1 MYSEIDIIAKAENV
15 IKIAIIKYYRKK
27 IMIKSI
33 IYGNVEKLE
42 ELYTKTQ
49 VQFTSNDEVYYLSIF
64 NIGKELDYCGKI
76 KTVDCFLFLLKNNIY
91 WFPYIKTV
99 RVRGDLYSFGFD
111 TISDIVAFFGHT
123 DILIYLYENGYTIN
137 TYTLYCAIHGK
148 AKNFPYGK
156 NNMECIQ
163 YLISIGISYHEELDL
178 IFDTMIESDDL
189 QVLKYLI
196 DKNDPSV
203 NNPSVN
209 DTSVNTEYY
218 QLFSYAIYH
227 GSYDCLVYL
236 HEELKCDFS
245 KVDNIDM
252 QFDFL
257 MDGPYDYRTKE
268 YITQWRDQY
277 N

>member
-27 IMIKSI
+27 MMIKSI

-49 VQFTSNDEVYYLSIF
+49 VKFTSNDEVYYLSIF
-64 NIGKELDYCGKI
+64 NIGKELDCGKI

-123 DILIYLYENGYTIN
+123 DILIYLYENSYTVN
-137 TYTLYCAIHGK
+137 AYTLYCAIHGK
-148 AKNFPYGK
+148 TKNFPYGK

-163 YLISIGISYHEELDL
+163 YLISIGISYHDEYDL

-196 DKNDPSV
+196 GE
-203 NNPSVN
+203 N
-209 DTSVNTEYY
+209 DTSLSFEKKNTLNDEYY
-218 QLFSYAIYH
+218 QLFSYAIYY

-252 QFDFL
+252 QVELL
-257 MDGPYDYRTKE
+257 MGGPYNHRTKE
-268 YITQWRDQY
+268 YITKKFGI
-277 N
+277 